1 MNTPFPSPGASLL
14 RVLDDDGGLLP
25 GNGPPGGSAPEGS
38 GAASDSPSSPTGQA
52 EALLRGMLRARLID
66 DLLGEQ
72 FRAGAIGHVT
82 SQRGEEAVSVG
93 AAAALRG
100 EDWVFP
106 ARHELGLLLWRGVS
120 VQALLD
126 EAFGN
131 ARASHKGRML
141 PGQGGAAA
149 ARVVVTSP
157 ILGNHLGHAVGCG
170 WAAKI
175 KGEGAVAVACF
186 GEGAA
191 QSAEFHSA
199 LNFAG
204 VFRAP
209 VLFLGRSTEDQPV
222 YGVDPGEGV
231 PLAGRAV
238 AYGLAAERCDGADV
252 LAVGLAVRRALER
265 ARRGEGATLVECVIS
280 PTRDPI
286 ALLGKHLEAVA
297 GQAHLQAIEAAVR
310 GEVAAEWSAALGRA
324 QEASGPAIDSI
335 FDDVYAT
342 LPWHLVEQR
351 DSLRASRAG

>member
-1 MNTPFPSPGASLL
+1 
-14 RVLDDDGGLLP
+14 VLDDDGGLLP
-25 GNGPPGGSAPEGS
+25 VSEATDPPGDTTTGGHRAGEV
-38 GAASDSPSSPTGQA
+38 GASLTGQA

-66 DLLGEQ
+66 ERLGELSQ
-72 FRAGAIGHVT
+72 AGTIGHVT
-82 SQRGEEAVSVG
+82 GQRGEEAVAVG

-120 VQALLD
+120 VQAVLD
-126 EAFGN
+126 AAFGN
-131 ARASHKGRML
+131 ERSANKGRML
-141 PGQGGAAA
+141 PGQGGSAA
-149 ARVVVTSP
+149 ARVVATSP

-175 KGEGAVAVACF
+175 KGEGAVAAAFF
-186 GEGAA
+186 GEDAA

-209 VLFLGRSTEDQPV
+209 VLFLGRSTPNADS
-222 YGVDPGEGV
+222 YGSASGEASV

-252 LAVGLAVRRALER
+252 LAVGLAVRRAVER

-297 GQAHLQAIEAAVR
+297 GSAHIQALEAAVR
-310 GEVAAEWSAALGRA
+310 AEVAAEWSAALERA
-324 QEASGPAIDSI
+324 AQAPLPAADSL
-335 FDDVYAT
+335 FDDVYAA
-342 LPWHLVEQR
+342 LPWHLAEQR
-351 DSLRASRAG
+351 ASLRAARSG